1 MVLVWCF
8 SVRLFDC
15 KFRCYGCFDLVRR
28 LSWPWCWWLLTVC
41 GWRGDCVVVRFG
53 GFVCDLV
60 GLIACVAWVCLSIV
74 FDLDV
79 LLLGLGC

>member
-1 MVLVWCF
+1 MRAKLVLVLVVTYCL
-8 SVRLFDC
+8 RLA
-15 KFRCYGCFDLVRR
+15 
-28 LSWPWCWWLLTVC
+28 
-41 GWRGDCVVVRFG
+41 GDCVVVRFG